1 MLSDVLAGI
10 AILTGAVA
18 YGAEV
23 FALVVLR
30 PALAG
35 ADDRTLTTRMGEIH
49 RYGDRRM
56 PIPFAVA
63 LVAATLSAGA
73 AAVEGRTVAA
83 ISAAIAAGMPARLA
97 GSVLAYERP
106 PSTASS
112 QRARP
117 TRSSSHGRSSPSA
130 SVGPRAL
137 HPDSLATLALAA
149 LWPRWQGPS
158 RSPGAWSQLTGE
170 VREGLGSREPWTGRR
185 RAAAFSCRRRCFSP
199 SAVTSALRRVT
210 SPRRLRSGSPRCS
223 ITSRPSTEIFRDSRR
238 TRPRALDRPDE
249 LNASSE
255 DPSWAEKQHLGH
267 RAMSA

>member
-83 ISAAIAAGMPARLA
+83 ISAAIAAGCLLVWLAVFLRMSAPINRVLTAAATEGRVPTDVRRLQHRWDR
-97 GSVLAYERP
+97 VLYIRIP
-106 PSTASS
+106 
-112 QRARP
+112 
-117 TRSSSHGRSSPSA
+117 
-130 SVGPRAL
+130 L
-137 HPDSLATLALAA
+137 HTLALAA
-149 LWPRWQGPS
+149 LCAALAGP
-158 RSPGAWSQLTGE
+158 
-170 VREGLGSREPWTGRR
+170 
-185 RAAAFSCRRRCFSP
+185 
-199 SAVTSALRRVT
+199 
-210 SPRRLRSGSPRCS
+210 
-223 ITSRPSTEIFRDSRR
+223 
-238 TRPRALDRPDE
+238 
-249 LNASSE
+249 
-255 DPSWAEKQHLGH
+255 
-267 RAMSA
+267 